1 MKEDN
6 DILKTIGRSD
16 GMTVPDGYFADFAE
30 RMAGQLPQRPELA
43 AMNVVAPPAS
53 LWGKLRPYVSMA
65 AMFAGVV
72 HAQDFHDCVRSA
84 AACAHG

>member
-30 RMAGQLPQRPELA
+30 RMAGQLPQRLV
-43 AMNVVAPPAS
+43 M
-53 LWGKLRPYVSMA
+53 LR
-65 AMFAGVV
+65 
-72 HAQDFHDCVRSA
+72 
-84 AACAHG
+84 